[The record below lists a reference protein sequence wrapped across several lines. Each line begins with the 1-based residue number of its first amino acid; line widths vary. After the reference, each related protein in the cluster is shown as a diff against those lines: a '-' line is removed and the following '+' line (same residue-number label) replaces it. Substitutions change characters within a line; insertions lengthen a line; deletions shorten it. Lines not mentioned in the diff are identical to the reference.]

1 MNQTLPDARTVD
13 VSRLIDEQKVGRFAL
28 VLIASTWLVMLTDGY
43 ELSALAF
50 AAPSLIRAWHIERS
64 VLGPVFGA
72 NIFGIMIGSILFG
85 YIGDR
90 IGRKRAILFG
100 ACWYGLVTL
109 ATAWAGSVDQL
120 LWLRFVA
127 GIGIGGAV
135 PNAFVL
141 VSEFA
146 PKRRRATWVT
156 VMFTGYTLGAGFG
169 GGVAVW
175 LVPHYGWPAVFVVG
189 GVAPILVAAWLS
201 FVMPESL
208 RYQVLKGWPPRGIAA
223 TAARVRPDLTLPAN
237 AQFVVTDERRVVE
250 FSPRMLFAGRLR
262 YVTATLW
269 LAYIANSMAL
279 FFLQNWLPVLIEAT
293 GVDAHRAALMT
304 TLFSVGGTLG
314 GLVLMR
320 FIDRHGVR
328 LVTCLPLLGCPLVAI
343 LGMGLDA
350 GVLTAAVFGVGFFVA
365 GTQAG
370 LNAVAS
376 IVYPTS
382 FRSKGTGTAI
392 GVAKIG
398 SISGPMIGGVLL
410 ANHLPV
416 RELFHAAA
424 LPVASVAVLMFAL
437 ARNYRAD
444 DSGAEGLE
452 QDRIEHEGPAPAT
465 PAIAKR

>member
-1 MNQTLPDARTVD
+1 MIQTLPEARTLD
-13 VSRLIDEQKVGRFAL
+13 VSRLIDEQKVGWFAVL
-28 VLIASTWLVMLTDGY
+28 LIASTWLVMLTDGY

-72 NIFGIMIGSILFG
+72 NIFGIMIGSIVFG
-85 YIGDR
+85 YVGDR

-100 ACWYGLVTL
+100 ACWYGVATL
-109 ATAWAGSVDQL
+109 ATVWASSVDPL

-146 PKRRRATWVT
+146 PKRLRATWVT
-156 VMFTGYTLGAGFG
+156 LMFTGYTLGAGFG

-189 GVAPILVAAWLS
+189 GVAPLVVAALLW

-208 RYQVLKGWPPRGIAA
+208 RYQVLKGWSRDGIAA
-223 TAARVRPDLTLPAN
+223 TAARLRPELALPSDAH
-237 AQFVVTDERRVVE
+237 FVVTDERRVE
-250 FSPRMLFAGRLR
+250 KFSPRMLFAGRLR
-262 YVTATLW
+262 YVTTALW

-328 LVTCLPLLGCPLVAI
+328 LVTCLPLIGFPLVAA
-343 LGMGLDA
+343 LGMDLKMGL
-350 GVLTAAVFGVGFFVA
+350 LTAAVFGVGFCVA

-398 SISGPMIGGVLL
+398 SISGPMIGGMLL
-410 ANHLPV
+410 AGHLPV
-416 RELFHAAA
+416 RDLFHVAA
-424 LPVASVAVLMFAL
+424 LPVVSVAVLMFVL
-437 ARNYRAD
+437 GRMYRPGGIEEDVMSTDAPLPAA
-444 DSGAEGLE
+444 GA
-452 QDRIEHEGPAPAT
+452 A
-465 PAIAKR
+465 AKR

>member
-1 MNQTLPDARTVD
+1 MIQTSPEARTLD
-13 VSRLIDEQKVGRFAL
+13 VSRLIDEQKVGWFAVL
-28 VLIASTWLVMLTDGY
+28 LIASTWLVMLTDGY

-72 NIFGIMIGSILFG
+72 NIFGIMIGSIVFG
-85 YIGDR
+85 YVGDR

-100 ACWYGLVTL
+100 ACWYGVATL
-109 ATAWAGSVDQL
+109 ATVWASSVDQL

-146 PKRRRATWVT
+146 PKRLRATWVT
-156 VMFTGYTLGAGFG
+156 LMFTGYTLGAGFG
-169 GGVAVW
+169 GGVAIW

-189 GVAPILVAAWLS
+189 GVAPLVVAAVLW

-208 RYQVLKGWPPRGIAA
+208 RYQVLQGWSREGIAA
-223 TAARVRPDLTLPAN
+223 TAARVRPELALPSDAH
-237 AQFVVTDERRVVE
+237 FVVTDERRVE
-250 FSPRMLFAGRLR
+250 KFSPRMLFAGRLR
-262 YVTATLW
+262 YVTTALW

-328 LVTCLPLLGCPLVAI
+328 LVTCLPLIGFPLVAV
-343 LGMGLDA
+343 LGMDLKMGL
-350 GVLTAAVFGVGFFVA
+350 LTAAVFGVGFCVA

-398 SISGPMIGGVLL
+398 SISGPMIGGMLL
-410 ANHLPV
+410 AGHLPV
-416 RELFHAAA
+416 RDLFHVAA
-424 LPVASVAVLMFAL
+424 LPVVSVAVLMFVL
-437 ARNYRAD
+437 GRMYRPGGMEEDVTSVDAP
-444 DSGAEGLE
+444 L
-452 QDRIEHEGPAPAT
+452 PAAS
-465 PAIAKR
+465 AAVKR

>member
-1 MNQTLPDARTVD
+1 MIQTLSDARTVD
-13 VSRLIDEQKVGRFAL
+13 VSRLIDEQKIGRFAIL
-28 VLIASTWLVMLTDGY
+28 LIASTWLVMLTDGY

-72 NIFGIMIGSILFG
+72 NIFGIMVGSILFG

-90 IGRKRAILFG
+90 IGRKRAILLG
-100 ACWYGLVTL
+100 ACWYGLITL
-109 ATAWAGSVDQL
+109 ATAWAASVDQL
-120 LWLRFVA
+120 LWLRFAA

-146 PKRRRATWVT
+146 PKRLRATWVT
-156 VMFTGYTLGAGFG
+156 LMFTGYTLGAGFG

-175 LVPHYGWPAVFVVG
+175 LVPHFGWPAVFVVG
-189 GVAPILVAAWLS
+189 GLAPLVVAAGLS

-208 RYQVLKGWPPRGIAA
+208 RYQVLKGWPRDGIAA
-223 TAARVRPDLTLPAN
+223 TAARVRPELALVPG
-237 AQFVVTDERRVVE
+237 AQFVVTDERRVAR

-262 YVTATLW
+262 YVTTALW

-293 GVDAHRAALMT
+293 GVAAHRAALMT

-328 LVTCLPLLGCPLVAI
+328 LVTCLPLVGFPLVAA
-343 LGMGLDA
+343 LGMDLNTA
-350 GVLTAAVFGVGFFVA
+350 LLTAAVFGVGFCVA

-398 SISGPMIGGVLL
+398 SISGPMIGGMLL
-410 ANHLPV
+410 AGHLPV
-416 RELFHAAA
+416 RELFQVAA
-424 LPVASVAVLMFAL
+424 LPVVSVAALMFVLGRMYRPGDAHDDGL
-437 ARNYRAD
+437 ADHDLAH
-444 DSGAEGLE
+444 GAEPPLSAAE
-452 QDRIEHEGPAPAT
+452 R
-465 PAIAKR
+465 